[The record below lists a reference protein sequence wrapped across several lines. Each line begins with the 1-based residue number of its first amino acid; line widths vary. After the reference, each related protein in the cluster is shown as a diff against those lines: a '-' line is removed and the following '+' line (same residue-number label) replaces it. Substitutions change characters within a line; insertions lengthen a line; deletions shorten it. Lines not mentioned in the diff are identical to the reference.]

1 MARSVRKVMTG
12 GRQGTG
18 VPMRSALLAWYR
30 DHRRDLPW
38 RKSRDPYRV
47 WISEV
52 MLQQTRVETV
62 VPYYERFLARWPT
75 VEALAAAD
83 PAEVQAAWSG
93 LGYYR
98 RARLMLDA
106 AAEMVRAFRGAV
118 PRDFAA
124 LLQLPGFGRYTAG
137 AVASIAFDVEKPAV
151 DGNVQRVLARI
162 YGIEGDVSTGE
173 PNAAVWAK
181 AESLA
186 KGEAPGDL
194 NQALIE
200 LGATI
205 CTPRAPKCLLCPVQK
220 ACVAHRTQR
229 MDAIPPPRKR
239 AARSSIER
247 TALLVLDGSRVIL
260 ERQPKDGLFAD
271 LWCLPM
277 LDGRLEADQVSDEA
291 ERKYRWRLDRI
302 EDAGDVKHV
311 LTHRD
316 ILMRIVRVSLRESE
330 IEIEPPLRRVDL
342 REMEKLGVPSMT
354 TRALSASLPPTLLAE
369 IVLPGRR
376 SRARRQ

>member
-1 MARSVRKVMTG
+1 
-12 GRQGTG
+12 
-18 VPMRSALLAWYR
+18 MRSALLAWYLK
-30 DHRRDLPW
+30 HRRDLPW

-62 VPYYERFLARWPT
+62 VPYYDRFLARWPT

-98 RARLMLDA
+98 RARLMLEA
-106 AAEMVRAFRGAV
+106 AAEMVHVFGGAV
-118 PRDFAA
+118 PGDFTA
-124 LLQLPGFGRYTAG
+124 LLGLPGFGRYTAG
-137 AVASIAFDVEKPAV
+137 AVASIAFGLEKPAV

-162 YGIEGDVSTGE
+162 FGIEGDVSTGE

-181 AESLA
+181 AETLA

-200 LGATI
+200 LGATV
-205 CTPRAPKCLLCPVQK
+205 CSPRAPKCMLCPVQK
-220 ACVAHRTQR
+220 ACVARATSR
-229 MDAIPPPRKR
+229 VDTIPPPRKR
-239 AARSSIER
+239 ATRSSIER

-260 ERQPKDGLFAD
+260 EKQPSDGLFAD

-316 ILMRIVRVSLRESE
+316 IMMRIVRVSLHARRSN
-330 IEIEPPLRRVDL
+330 IEPPLRKVDL
-342 REMEKLGVPSMT
+342 HDLATLGVPSMT
-354 TRALSASLPPTLLAE
+354 TRALSASLPPALLSA

-376 SRARRQ
+376 SRARRGGA